1 MKQQV
6 ALVTGSNRGIGFEI
20 AKQLAM
26 KEIDVILT
34 SRNSAN
40 GEAAVRKLAREGVKK
55 EVVPMELDVSNQVSV
70 DSLLDNVE
78 KDFGRLDILVNNAAI
93 LIDKDDVSASKA
105 DFETV
110 KITLETNLFGAWR
123 MCKAFI
129 PLMKKNGY
137 GRIVN
142 VSSGAGE
149 FEYMATSGGYWPAYS
164 VSKASLNALTV
175 MLASELKG
183 TNILVNAVCPGWVR
197 TDMGGSNATRSVEEG
212 AATPVWLATLPD
224 GEPTPV
230 VLRVTR
236 EDGYSQVADRQDAK
250 AEWHEGID
258 RDRHRTGGVPGGKAV
273 EAVPE
278 LEELEPVH
286 AVVEGPGAGPAGGR
300 G

>member
-1 MKQQV
+1 MRDMKQQV

-26 KEIDVILT
+26 KKIEVILT

-40 GEAAVRKLAREGVKK
+40 GEAAVRKLTRDGVKK
-55 EVVPMELDVSNQVSV
+55 VVAMELDVSNQVSV
-70 DSLLDNVE
+70 DNLLNKVE
-78 KDFGRLDILVNNAAI
+78 KAFGRLDILVNNAAI
-93 LIDKDDVSASKA
+93 LIDREEVVASNANLDMVKA
-105 DFETV
+105 
-110 KITLETNLFGAWR
+110 TLETNLIGAWR

-129 PLMKKNGY
+129 PLMIKNNF

-142 VSSGAGE
+142 VSSGSGE
-149 FEYMATSGGYWPAYS
+149 FESMATSGGYWPAYS

-224 GEPTPV
+224 GGPT
-230 VLRVTR
+230 
-236 EDGYSQVADRQDAK
+236 GYNYFDKKQIN
-250 AEWHEGID
+250 W
-258 RDRHRTGGVPGGKAV
+258 
-273 EAVPE
+273 
-278 LEELEPVH
+278 
-286 AVVEGPGAGPAGGR
+286 
-300 G
+300 

>member
-1 MKQQV
+1 MRDMKQQV

-26 KEIDVILT
+26 KKIEVILT
-34 SRNSAN
+34 SRDSAN
-40 GEAAVRKLAREGVKK
+40 GEAAVRKIARDGVKK
-55 EVVPMELDVSNQVSV
+55 VVAMKLDVSNQVSV
-70 DSLLDNVE
+70 NNLLDKVE
-78 KDFGRLDILVNNAAI
+78 KTFGRLDILVNNAAI
-93 LIDKDDVSASKA
+93 LIDKHNVVASNA
-105 DFETV
+105 DLETV
-110 KITLETNLFGAWR
+110 KATLETNLIGAWR

-129 PLMKKNGY
+129 PLMKKNSF

-224 GEPTPV
+224 GE
-230 VLRVTR
+230 
-236 EDGYSQVADRQDAK
+236 
-250 AEWHEGID
+250 
-258 RDRHRTGGVPGGKAV
+258 RTGHIFFDKKQINW
-273 EAVPE
+273 
-278 LEELEPVH
+278 
-286 AVVEGPGAGPAGGR
+286 
-300 G
+300 

>member
-26 KEIDVILT
+26 KKIEVVLT

-40 GEAAVRKLAREGVKK
+40 GEAALKRLTRDEGGIKK
-55 EVVPMELDVSNQVSV
+55 EVVPMQLDVSNQVSV
-70 DSLLDNVE
+70 DRLLNEVE
-78 KDFGRLDILVNNAAI
+78 KTFGRLDILVNNAAI
-93 LIDKDDVSASKA
+93 LIDRDDVVVSSA
-105 DFETV
+105 DLETV
-110 KITLETNLFGAWR
+110 KSTLETNLIGAWR

-129 PLMKKNGY
+129 PLMKKNSY

-197 TDMGGSNATRSVEEG
+197 TDMGGSNAPRSVEEG

-224 GEPTPV
+224 GGPTGHNFY
-230 VLRVTR
+230 
-236 EDGYSQVADRQDAK
+236 DKKQIS
-250 AEWHEGID
+250 W
-258 RDRHRTGGVPGGKAV
+258 
-273 EAVPE
+273 
-278 LEELEPVH
+278 
-286 AVVEGPGAGPAGGR
+286 
-300 G
+300 

>member
-1 MKQQV
+1 MRDMKQQV

-26 KEIDVILT
+26 KKIEVILT
-34 SRNSAN
+34 SRDSAN
-40 GEAAVRKLAREGVKK
+40 GEAAVRKIARDGVKK
-55 EVVPMELDVSNQVSV
+55 VVAMKLDVSNQVRV
-70 DSLLDNVE
+70 DNLLDKVE
-78 KDFGRLDILVNNAAI
+78 KTFGRLDILVNNAAI
-93 LIDKDDVSASKA
+93 LIDKDNVVASNA
-105 DFETV
+105 DSETV
-110 KITLETNLFGAWR
+110 KATLETNLIGAWR

-129 PLMKKNGY
+129 PLMKKNSF

-224 GEPTPV
+224 GGPT
-230 VLRVTR
+230 
-236 EDGYSQVADRQDAK
+236 GYNFFDKKQIN
-250 AEWHEGID
+250 W
-258 RDRHRTGGVPGGKAV
+258 
-273 EAVPE
+273 
-278 LEELEPVH
+278 
-286 AVVEGPGAGPAGGR
+286 
-300 G
+300 

>member
-1 MKQQV
+1 MKQQM

-26 KEIDVILT
+26 KRIEVILT

-40 GEAAVRKLAREGVKK
+40 GEAAVRKLARDDAKK
-55 EVVPMELDVSNQVSV
+55 VVAMELDVSKQVSV
-70 DSLLDNVE
+70 DNLLDKVE
-78 KDFGRLDILVNNAAI
+78 RTSGRLDILVNNAAI
-93 LIDKDDVSASKA
+93 LIDREDVVASNA
-105 DFETV
+105 DLDTV
-110 KITLETNLFGAWR
+110 MTTLETNLMGAWR

-224 GEPTPV
+224 GGPTGHNFF
-230 VLRVTR
+230 
-236 EDGYSQVADRQDAK
+236 DKKQIN
-250 AEWHEGID
+250 W
-258 RDRHRTGGVPGGKAV
+258 
-273 EAVPE
+273 
-278 LEELEPVH
+278 
-286 AVVEGPGAGPAGGR
+286 
-300 G
+300 

>member
-1 MKQQV
+1 MRIIMIVLVQIKFPFSKSISLLTRLISLTTIRMRQYSPDMKQQV

-26 KEIDVILT
+26 KKIQVVLS

-40 GEAAVRKLAREGVKK
+40 GEAALKRLTRDDGGIKK
-55 EVVPMELDVSNQVSV
+55 VVSMQLDVSNQASV
-70 DSLLDNVE
+70 DRILDEVE
-78 KDFGRLDILVNNAAI
+78 QTFGRLDILVNNAAI
-93 LIDKDDVSASKA
+93 LMDRDDVVASNA
-105 DFETV
+105 DLETV
-110 KITLETNLFGAWR
+110 KTTLETNLIGAWR

-129 PLMKKNGY
+129 PLMKNNNY

-149 FEYMATSGGYWPAYS
+149 FEYMATSGGYWPAYC

-197 TDMGGSNATRSVEEG
+197 TDMGGSNAPRSVEEG

-224 GEPTPV
+224 GGPTG
-230 VLRVTR
+230 LNFY
-236 EDGYSQVADRQDAK
+236 DKKQIS
-250 AEWHEGID
+250 W
-258 RDRHRTGGVPGGKAV
+258 
-273 EAVPE
+273 
-278 LEELEPVH
+278 
-286 AVVEGPGAGPAGGR
+286 
-300 G
+300 

>member
-26 KEIDVILT
+26 KKIQVVLT

-40 GEAAVRKLAREGVKK
+40 GEAALKRLTRDDGGIKK
-55 EVVPMELDVSNQVSV
+55 VVPMQLDVTNQVSV
-70 DSLLDNVE
+70 DRLLNKV
-78 KDFGRLDILVNNAAI
+78 KKTFGRLDILVNNAAI
-93 LIDKDDVSASKA
+93 LIDRDDVVASST
-105 DFETV
+105 DLETV
-110 KITLETNLFGAWR
+110 KTTLETNLIGAWR

-129 PLMKKNGY
+129 PLMKKNNY

-149 FEYMATSGGYWPAYS
+149 FEYMATSSGYWPAYS

-197 TDMGGSNATRSVEEG
+197 TDMGGSNAPRSVQEG

-224 GEPTPV
+224 G
-230 VLRVTR
+230 
-236 EDGYSQVADRQDAK
+236 
-250 AEWHEGID
+250 
-258 RDRHRTGGVPGGKAV
+258 
-273 EAVPE
+273 
-278 LEELEPVH
+278 
-286 AVVEGPGAGPAGGR
+286 GPAGR
-300 G
+300 NFYDKKQISW

>member
-1 MKQQV
+1 MRDMKQQV

-20 AKQLAM
+20 AKQLSM
-26 KEIDVILT
+26 KKIEVILT

-40 GEAAVRKLAREGVKK
+40 GEVAVRKIARDGVKK
-55 EVVPMELDVSNQVSV
+55 VVSMELDISNQVSV
-70 DSLLDNVE
+70 DSLLDEVE
-78 KDFGRLDILVNNAAI
+78 KTFGRLDILVNNAAI
-93 LIDKDDVSASKA
+93 LIDKDNVTASNA
-105 DFETV
+105 DLETV
-110 KITLETNLFGAWR
+110 KATLETNLIGAWR

-175 MLASELKG
+175 MLASELRG

-224 GEPTPV
+224 GGPTGHNYYDKK
-230 VLRVTR
+230 RI
-236 EDGYSQVADRQDAK
+236 S
-250 AEWHEGID
+250 W
-258 RDRHRTGGVPGGKAV
+258 
-273 EAVPE
+273 
-278 LEELEPVH
+278 
-286 AVVEGPGAGPAGGR
+286 
-300 G
+300 